1 MKTQLNTP
9 IKNKLIAL
17 RLTAKEHK
25 EINKH
30 INKSQFIRKAINHYI
45 CNVAER

>member
-17 RLTAKEHK
+17 RLTTKEHK

-30 INKSQFIRKAINHYI
+30 INKSQFIRKAINYYI